1 MKIDCKKLSLTD
13 TNALADKLKFLLT
26 SGKIKNYG
34 SYIEVVDGKICMS
47 DYFRVLNL
55 LKSYGVCL
63 EIETDD

>member
-1 MKIDCKKLSLTD
+1 MKIDCKKLSLVD
-13 TNALADKLKFLLT
+13 TNALADKLQFLLT

-34 SYIEVVDGKICMS
+34 GYIEVVDGKICMA

-63 EIETDD
+63 EIGNDD